1 MSLLEPVYLPGGG
14 DTARGRTVD
23 GQPRRGPLWGCG
35 ALRKGSSWV
44 VGVPHI
50 PRGGFLEM
58 GLSAALERGLWPP
71 RAILPCMAFVC
82 CDSWWPLP
90 EHLPRAGHRRAWCDW
105 VASGVLSLSH
115 FTGKEAEAQRGT
127 VICPR
132 SANHPHPHPPM
143 MFSIFGCVLQRGPE
157 PRTPP
162 LPG

>member
-23 GQPRRGPLWGCG
+23 GQPRSGPLWGCG

-71 RAILPCMAFVC
+71 L
-82 CDSWWPLP
+82 
-90 EHLPRAGHRRAWCDW
+90 
-105 VASGVLSLSH
+105 
-115 FTGKEAEAQRGT
+115 GKTPFRGF
-127 VICPR
+127 C
-132 SANHPHPHPPM
+132 
-143 MFSIFGCVLQRGPE
+143 L
-157 PRTPP
+157 
-162 LPG
+162 L